1 MGGNHLLTNLVATKY
16 KFKAKTNKKIMDV
29 SLGINPSITKIIST
43 C

>member
-1 MGGNHLLTNLVATKY
+1 MGGNHLIILLVATKY
-16 KFKAKTNKKIMDV
+16 KFKEKTIKKSMDV